1 MILRNAILALALV
14 ATGPAFAQDHGG
26 GHHPA
31 DHGNDHHAADHHDDG
46 HQAQGQGSDGHG
58 DAHGDDAD
66 GGGHHDDPTEFYLDD
81 DDGDGTKNWLDS
93 SYDGTERGFW
103 DLFGDADD
111 PYMVP
116 DLGFH
121 ALHIFLLI
129 VLLVVVGRRPIGD
142 ALKNR
147 ALGIRKELVD
157 SARERDEARQKN
169 EELVARLG
177 KFERELEEMRVTAA
191 EDAKQDA
198 ARIVERAEAEA
209 KRIAESSERSISE
222 ETRRAKA
229 SLRKEAVDLAVQ
241 LAETTLSKEVQA
253 DDQRRLARQ
262 FLDTLTTD
270 GDSAHG

>member
-14 ATGPAFAQDHGG
+14 ASGPAFAQDHGG
-26 GHHPA
+26 DHGGEHAPA
-31 DHGNDHHAADHHDDG
+31 DHAEAG
-46 HQAQGQGSDGHG
+46 HGDANGHGSDGHG
-58 DAHGDDAD
+58 DAHGDDA
-66 GGGHHDDPTEFYLDD
+66 GHGEHHDPGEFYLGD
-81 DDGDGTKNWLDS
+81 DDGDGTANWMDS
-93 SYDGTERGFW
+93 SYDGTERTFME
-103 DLFGDADD
+103 LFSSADD
-111 PYMVP
+111 PYVVM
-116 DLGFH
+116 DIGFH
-121 ALHIFLLI
+121 ALHIFLLLA
-129 VLLVVVGRRPIGD
+129 LLFVVGRRPIGD

-157 SARERDEARQKN
+157 SARERDEARKKN

-177 KFERELEEMRVTAA
+177 KFERELEEMRVTAT

-198 ARIVERAEAEA
+198 ARLVERAEAEA

-222 ETRRAKA
+222 EIRRAKA

>member
-1 MILRNAILALALV
+1 MILRNAILALAL
-14 ATGPAFAQDHGG
+14 AASGPAFAQDHG
-26 GHHPA
+26 
-31 DHGNDHHAADHHDDG
+31 DHHAADHGDSHG
-46 HQAQGQGSDGHG
+46 AGADGHG
-58 DAHGDDAD
+58 DAHGSDAHSED
-66 GGGHHDDPTEFYLDD
+66 AHGGDAHGDAHGEHHDPTEFFLGDD
-81 DDGDGTKNWLDS
+81 DSDGTPNWLDS

-116 DLGFH
+116 DIGFH

-129 VLLVVVGRRPIGD
+129 ALLFVVGRRPIGD

-147 ALGIRKELVD
+147 ALGIRKGLVD

-177 KFERELEEMRVTAA
+177 KFERELEEMRISAA
-191 EDAKQDA
+191 EEAKQDA
-198 ARIVERAEAEA
+198 ARLVERAEAEA

-222 ETRRAKA
+222 EIRRAKA

>member
-14 ATGPAFAQDHGG
+14 AAGPAFAQDHGDDHG
-26 GHHPA
+26 GDHHPA
-31 DHGNDHHAADHHDDG
+31 EHVDAHGDDAHG
-46 HQAQGQGSDGHG
+46 G
-58 DAHGDDAD
+58 DAHGDDAHGD
-66 GGGHHDDPTEFYLDD
+66 DAHGGGHGDHHDPGEFYLGDID
-81 DDGDGTKNWLDS
+81 HDGTPNWLDS

-103 DLFGDADD
+103 TLFGDAED

-116 DLGFH
+116 DIGFH
-121 ALHIFLLI
+121 ALHIFLLL
-129 VLLVVVGRRPIGD
+129 VLLFVVGRRPIGD

-147 ALGIRKELVD
+147 ALGIRKELLD

-177 KFERELEEMRVTAA
+177 KFERELEEMRVKAA
-191 EDAKQDA
+191 EDAKLDA
-198 ARIVERAEAEA
+198 ARLIERAEAEA
-209 KRIAESSERSISE
+209 QRIAQSSERTISE
-222 ETRRAKA
+222 ETRKAKA